1 MIGHLRSGCVA
12 VAPFFDEP
20 NAGAWAADVR
30 GLLDGIATEVVG
42 LGDAAMRHDEAA
54 VTAGWARYQ
63 TVLLDH
69 FWQSIKGDPEAYR
82 IQLRD
87 GGGSATASHVRW
99 TNTVEKA
106 FDGDARSFWLAG
118 DVPAPQWIEVDLG
131 REATLT
137 GIRLLTWQETAGP
150 TDHQVTVRSGT
161 GVRQELARFTD
172 ETTDGQWLRY
182 TVPTPQE
189 RVRYVR
195 ITTLTTPSMIGWREI
210 EVAIAE
216 GSTPGPCPAATT
228 LTTPVARTTADPSTG
243 ASDPALAVDGNE
255 ATGCI

>member
-1 MIGHLRSGCVA
+1 MGGGCPRAARRDRDGGRRAGRRRNAARRGRRHGRVGPLPDRAARPLLAIDQGRPRSV
-12 VAPFFDEP
+12 P
-20 NAGAWAADVR
+20 
-30 GLLDGIATEVVG
+30 
-42 LGDAAMRHDEAA
+42 
-54 VTAGWARYQ
+54 
-63 TVLLDH
+63 
-69 FWQSIKGDPEAYR
+69 

-161 GVRQELARFTD
+161 GVQQELARFTD
-172 ETTDGQWLRY
+172 ETTDGPVVQVHR
-182 TVPTPQE
+182 PHAAASGFGTPDHDPHDAVVD
-189 RVRYVR
+189 RVVFV
-195 ITTLTTPSMIGWREI
+195 G
-210 EVAIAE
+210 
-216 GSTPGPCPAATT
+216 
-228 LTTPVARTTADPSTG
+228 DPSRPGLTP
-243 ASDPALAVDGNE
+243 DPPGRDNAHDARRPHDS
-255 ATGCI
+255 